1 MNEVI
6 FSEAGPRA
14 AASGPPAAP
23 RAHVPAPAGPDGG
36 AAPVRPAVPGAGA
49 PTGTPTEAA
58 TGAVTGTDVAWRF
71 RRAALRIEEHITR
84 LYPPAPSGVECWL
97 SSRAASGLG
106 PGTADLVAR
115 RLHRTLAAPVR
126 HLVDAGGR
134 RWRPGLIAE
143 MIDLLGGD
151 SEHYGPLCAAT
162 ELTHTG
168 SLMVDDVQDGSPLRR
183 GIPAVHSVLGVAAA
197 LNAGTNAYFALDRA
211 IALTTA
217 DDPALAGRLREVYLA
232 ALRTA
237 HAGQALDIE
246 GHRAEM
252 EQAVA
257 TGDAGPVRDLVLL
270 THRLKSGALVSAG
283 SEAAA
288 LVTGAGPGTRGAL
301 AAFGDAVGTAY
312 QITDDVADLL
322 GVTRD
327 GTATKRVAED
337 ARNGKVTMPL
347 ALAVP
352 LLPAPR
358 LRELWH
364 LVRDPG
370 ADDRRLE
377 EVRDTLTD
385 CGATDACRRE
395 ADALLERSWRELE
408 PLLPAGPRTRT
419 LRDMAWYTVHGDRVA

>member
-6 FSEAGPRA
+6 FSA
-14 AASGPPAAP
+14 AGPPAAAP
-23 RAHVPAPAGPDGG
+23 GAHAAPSAPVPAPATPDGG
-36 AAPVRPAVPGAGA
+36 TAARPAVPDPPPAGRDAA
-49 PTGTPTEAA
+49 PPAA
-58 TGAVTGTDVAWRF
+58 TDVAGRF
-71 RRAALRIEEHITR
+71 RRAALRIEEHLAR
-84 LYPPAPSGVECWL
+84 LYPPAPAGAERWMCP
-97 SSRAASGLG
+97 RAASGLA

-143 MIDLLGGD
+143 AIDLLGGD
-151 SEHYGPLCAAT
+151 SEHYGPLCAAM
-162 ELTHTG
+162 EVTHTG

-211 IALTTA
+211 ITLTTA
-217 DDPALAGRLREVYLA
+217 GDPALAGRLREVYLA
-232 ALRTA
+232 ALRSA

-252 EQAVA
+252 QHAVA
-257 TGDAGPVRDLVLL
+257 TGDAGPVRELVLL
-270 THRLKSGALVSAG
+270 THRLKSGALVAAG
-283 SEAAA
+283 CEAAA
-288 LVTGAGPGTRGAL
+288 LVTGAGPGARGAL
-301 AAFGDAVGTAY
+301 ADFGEAVGTAY

-327 GTATKRVAED
+327 GAATKRVAED
-337 ARNGKVTMPL
+337 VRNGKVTMPL

-352 LLPAPR
+352 RLPAPR

-370 ADDRRLE
+370 AGGRRLD
-377 EVRDTLTD
+377 EVRDVLTG

-408 PLLPAGPRTRT
+408 PLLPAGPRART